1 MKDINIDRI
10 FALVY
15 LAVGYGFIYTFSSMN
30 FEKHIA
36 IFTVFYAATVLF
48 YLFYKKYKACKR
60 KLVLVCG
67 ADCNRNFLCFLEC
80 NGCAADYGF
89 DCSCRLLDIICIR
102 QTFG

>member
-36 IFTVFYAATVLF
+36 IFTVFMQPPY
-48 YLFYKKYKACKR
+48 CSI
-60 KLVLVCG
+60 
-67 ADCNRNFLCFLEC
+67 FLQK
-80 NGCAADYGF
+80 
-89 DCSCRLLDIICIR
+89 I
-102 QTFG
+102 

>member
-48 YLFYKKYKACKR
+48 YLFTKNIKPAK
-60 KLVLVCG
+60 
-67 ADCNRNFLCFLEC
+67 E
-80 NGCAADYGF
+80 
-89 DCSCRLLDIICIR
+89 RLNSDK
-102 QTFG
+102 